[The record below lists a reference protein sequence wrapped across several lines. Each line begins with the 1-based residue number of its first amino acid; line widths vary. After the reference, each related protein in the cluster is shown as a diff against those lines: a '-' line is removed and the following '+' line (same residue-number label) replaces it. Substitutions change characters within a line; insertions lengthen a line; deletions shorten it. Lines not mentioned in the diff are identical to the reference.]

1 MSTPAPQDPQSSDSS
16 AEGLKGAQLWILRGE
31 EWGERVAA
39 KIRERGGEPQ
49 VIPLLEIAFSDQEL
63 LQREVQNWNSGD
75 YDWMVLTSM
84 NAVRAIENAGARTPS
99 ERQGPDA
106 KPERFARIA
115 AVGPATARAAS
126 EIGLTV
132 GVVPEHDFSTE
143 GLVDAMLVEMGE
155 SPARVLFPVSNLTD
169 DRLQRRLEAAGH
181 HVERVTAYQTIDIRP
196 AINLQA
202 ALAENPKTVV
212 LVTSGSAAH
221 ALSRQIT
228 DPPENVHIA
237 AIGHSTARALDSVGL
252 PADVVS
258 RTHTIDGL
266 LDAVAAHLR
275 AENKKKVQ

>member
-1 MSTPAPQDPQSSDSS
+1 MSTPTPQDSQASDSF
-16 AEGLKGAQLWILRGE
+16 EKDLTGVRLWILRGE

-39 KIRERGGEPQ
+39 EIRERGGEPQ
-49 VIPLLEIAFSDQEL
+49 IIPLLEIAFSDHEP
-63 LQREVQNWNSGD
+63 LQKEVHNWNSGN

-84 NAVRAIENAGARTPS
+84 NAVRALERAGARTPS
-99 ERQGPDA
+99 ATQGPGS

-132 GVVPEHDFSTE
+132 SVVPEHDFSTE

-181 HVERVTAYQTIDIRP
+181 HVERVTAYQTIDIHP
-196 AINLQA
+196 EIDLQA
-202 ALAENPKTVV
+202 ALSETPRTVV

-221 ALSRQIT
+221 ALSRQII
-228 DPPENVHIA
+228 DPPENVRIA
-237 AIGHSTARALDSVGL
+237 AIGHSTAQALDSVGL

-275 AENKKKVQ
+275 AENKKKV